1 MDRILGSI
9 INDYTLYKIIEGAI
23 AILSLVTIYL
33 GIQVALTWKSL
44 KQKQANSDDVVSER
58 KSFNRSAIFIF
69 VTGFFMVIHEF
80 LEGFEKDAP
89 DYTTYEF
96 FELIAL
102 IGLVSLFY
110 EWNKMLKKLK
120 NKPLQ

>member
-1 MDRILGSI
+1 MGRIIGSI
-9 INDYTLYKIIEGAI
+9 INDYTLYKLIEGAI

-33 GIQVALTWKSL
+33 GIQIALTWKYL
-44 KQKQANSDDVVSER
+44 KKKSANRDDLASER

-69 VTGFFMVIHEF
+69 ITGFFMVVHELF
-80 LEGFEKDAP
+80 EGIEKDAP
-89 DYTTYEF
+89 DYTTYEL

-102 IGLVSLFY
+102 IGLVLFFY
-110 EWNKMLKKLK
+110 EWNKILKKLK

>member
-1 MDRILGSI
+1 MDRMLGSI
-9 INDYTLYKIIEGAI
+9 ISDYTLYKIIEGAI
-23 AILSLVTIYL
+23 AILSMATIYL
-33 GIQVALTWKSL
+33 GIQIALTWKYL
-44 KQKQANSDDVVSER
+44 KKRSANRDDLVSER

-69 VTGFFMVIHEF
+69 ITGFFMVVHEF
-80 LEGFEKDAP
+80 FEGLEKDAP

-102 IGLVSLFY
+102 IGLVSFFY
-110 EWNKMLKKLK
+110 EWNKILKKLK

>member
-1 MDRILGSI
+1 MDRMLGSI
-9 INDYTLYKIIEGAI
+9 ISDYTLYKIIEGAI

-33 GIQVALTWKSL
+33 GIQIALTWRYL
-44 KQKQANSDDVVSER
+44 KEKQSNRDDVVSER
-58 KSFNRSAIFIF
+58 NSFNRSSVFIF

-80 LEGFEKDAP
+80 LEGLETDAP

-110 EWNKMLKKLK
+110 EWNKTLKKTK
-120 NKPLQ
+120 K

>member
-1 MDRILGSI
+1 MDRMLGSI
-9 INDYTLYKIIEGAI
+9 ISDYTLYKIIEGTI

-33 GIQVALTWKSL
+33 GIQIALTWRSL
-44 KQKQANSDDVVSER
+44 KDKQANRDDVISER
-58 KSFNRSAIFIF
+58 NSFNRSSVFIF
-69 VTGFFMVIHEF
+69 VTGFFMVIHEL
-80 LEGFEKDAP
+80 LEGLEKDAP

-96 FELIAL
+96 FELMAL

-110 EWNKMLKKLK
+110 EWNKILKKLK

>member
-1 MDRILGSI
+1 MDRMLGSI
-9 INDYTLYKIIEGAI
+9 ISDYTLYKIIEGAI

-33 GIQVALTWKSL
+33 GIQIALTWRSL
-44 KQKQANSDDVVSER
+44 KDKQANHDDVISER
-58 KSFNRSAIFIF
+58 YSFNRSSVFIF
-69 VTGFFMVIHEF
+69 VTGFFMIIHEL
-80 LEGFEKDAP
+80 LEGLEKDAP

-120 NKPLQ
+120 KPLQ

>member
-1 MDRILGSI
+1 MDRMLGSI
-9 INDYTLYKIIEGAI
+9 ISDYTLYKIIEGTI

-33 GIQVALTWKSL
+33 GIQIALTWRYL
-44 KQKQANSDDVVSER
+44 KEKQANRDDVISER
-58 KSFNRSAIFIF
+58 NSFNRSSVFIF

-80 LEGFEKDAP
+80 LEGLEKDAP

-96 FELIAL
+96 FELMAL

-110 EWNKMLKKLK
+110 EWNKILKKLK